1 MRRVEEYW
9 FKFEYPAALSRE
21 ADSGEELPERN
32 QKLWGIVYDVVATL
46 ESAVIIL
53 ILLFSLVFRP
63 AAVIGNSMLPS
74 FSDGDRVACV
84 HSFSG
89 YERGDVIII
98 SHATRKD
105 ESIIKRVIAVGG
117 DTVDI
122 DFYKGTV
129 SVNGQVL
136 DEPCLSPSQIES
148 YLECPCKWFAQRR
161 LRLDDLDEGFGP
173 LEMGDFAH
181 NALHSFYKHMSEDL
195 GEAKVTPQL
204 LPQAWELMADVLARH
219 KALQPHLRQSENRL
233 IPTSQVEHRELAELE
248 RKLMDY
254 LDFEAELLPTF
265 APKYLEYDVAGGGS
279 VDYAGHKLLGTAD
292 RIDVDGEGRCAII
305 DYKGSISGSY
315 ALGVR
320 EEGRLGKVQ
329 ALIYAQV
336 VRRTLGLEPVGA
348 LYVCYGRRKMISGAY
363 DGRVIENAHLPNM
376 RHKDCMCAD
385 RPFSDVLDETEEA
398 VAAALERMLAGD
410 IRPRPETPEACKWCP
425 VSSCPER
432 RG

>member
-136 DEPCLSPSQIES
+136 DEPYVNTPTNLSYDMTFPVTVPEGKLFVLGDNRNDS
-148 YLECPCKWFAQRR
+148 
-161 LRLDDLDEGFGP
+161 LDSRSTDIGFIN
-173 LEMGDFAH
+173 E
-181 NALHSFYKHMSEDL
+181 N
-195 GEAKVTPQL
+195 KV
-204 LPQAWELMADVLARH
+204 
-219 KALQPHLRQSENRL
+219 
-233 IPTSQVEHRELAELE
+233 
-248 RKLMDY
+248 
-254 LDFEAELLPTF
+254 
-265 APKYLEYDVAGGGS
+265 
-279 VDYAGHKLLGTAD
+279 
-292 RIDVDGEGRCAII
+292 
-305 DYKGSISGSY
+305 
-315 ALGVR
+315 
-320 EEGRLGKVQ
+320 LGKVVFRFYPFDKIEIIKNR
-329 ALIYAQV
+329 AA
-336 VRRTLGLEPVGA
+336 RLE
-348 LYVCYGRRKMISGAY
+348 I
-363 DGRVIENAHLPNM
+363 
-376 RHKDCMCAD
+376 
-385 RPFSDVLDETEEA
+385 
-398 VAAALERMLAGD
+398 
-410 IRPRPETPEACKWCP
+410 
-425 VSSCPER
+425 
-432 RG
+432 

>member
-53 ILLFSLVFRP
+53 MLLFSLVLRP

-74 FSDGDRVACV
+74 FSGDRVACI

-136 DEPCLSPSQIES
+136 DEPYVNTPTNLSYDMTFPVTVPES
-148 YLECPCKWFAQRR
+148 KLFVLGDNRNDS
-161 LRLDDLDEGFGP
+161 LDSRSTDIGFIN
-173 LEMGDFAH
+173 E
-181 NALHSFYKHMSEDL
+181 N
-195 GEAKVTPQL
+195 KV
-204 LPQAWELMADVLARH
+204 
-219 KALQPHLRQSENRL
+219 
-233 IPTSQVEHRELAELE
+233 
-248 RKLMDY
+248 
-254 LDFEAELLPTF
+254 
-265 APKYLEYDVAGGGS
+265 
-279 VDYAGHKLLGTAD
+279 
-292 RIDVDGEGRCAII
+292 
-305 DYKGSISGSY
+305 
-315 ALGVR
+315 
-320 EEGRLGKVQ
+320 LGKVVFRF
-329 ALIYAQV
+329 Y
-336 VRRTLGLEPVGA
+336 PFD
-348 LYVCYGRRKMISGAY
+348 K
-363 DGRVIENAHLPNM
+363 IEIIKN
-376 RHKDCMCAD
+376 
-385 RPFSDVLDETEEA
+385 
-398 VAAALERMLAGD
+398 
-410 IRPRPETPEACKWCP
+410 
-425 VSSCPER
+425 
-432 RG
+432 